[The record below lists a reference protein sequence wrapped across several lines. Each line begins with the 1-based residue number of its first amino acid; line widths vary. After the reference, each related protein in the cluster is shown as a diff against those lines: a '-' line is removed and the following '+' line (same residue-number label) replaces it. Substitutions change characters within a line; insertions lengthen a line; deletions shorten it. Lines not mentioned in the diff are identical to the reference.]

1 AKRIHLFSRRRQEW
15 RDTKTLRPERTI
27 RVDHFGLVGIVS
39 HGRYGGHG
47 SLSTIALKSGGL
59 MIRP

>member
-1 AKRIHLFSRRRQEW
+1 
-15 RDTKTLRPERTI
+15 DTKTLRPERTI